1 VITLVVIGIAGTLAS
16 MSGAAVSY
24 PPTTTTT
31 TLPAV
36 NDPTISSS
44 ASNPVEV
51 RPGDQEVF
59 TLEEYCPS
67 TPVKVVFD
75 GIDDGI
81 TIEVDSNG
89 VLTVSVV
96 WLVGHVSI
104 DGSTPIP
111 DHPGLNVMA
120 FDGCIGG
127 HDPERDA
134 YFFLPGAL
142 TGSPSPTTLPAVLGV
157 TRTGATRTRTGVTTT
172 TQAGGSPRP
181 GSLGRPPLP
190 GSTTTPAVMT
200 AQRPWW
206 PISLAAALLLGL
218 VTFLLARWRWMT
230 DPDRLATGGVEGDD
244 AGEGELGPS
253 SAEDR

>member
-1 VITLVVIGIAGTLAS
+1 MLVTTLVLIGIAGTLTG

-31 TLPAV
+31 TLSTV

-44 ASNPVEV
+44 VSNPFEV

-127 HDPERDA
+127 HETERDA
-134 YFFLPGAL
+134 YFFLPVAL
-142 TGSPSPTTLPAVLGV
+142 TGSPSPTTPPAVLGV
-157 TRTGATRTRTGVTTT
+157 TRTSVTTTT
-172 TQAGGSPRP
+172 TQAGASPRP
-181 GSLGRPPLP
+181 GSLGCPPLP
-190 GSTTTPAVMT
+190 GSTTTTPAVVT
-200 AQRPWW
+200 AQRSWW
-206 PISLAAALLLGL
+206 SISLAAALLLGL
-218 VTFLLARWRWMT
+218 AIFLLARWRWMT
-230 DPDRLATGGVEGDD
+230 DLGPLATGGVEGDD